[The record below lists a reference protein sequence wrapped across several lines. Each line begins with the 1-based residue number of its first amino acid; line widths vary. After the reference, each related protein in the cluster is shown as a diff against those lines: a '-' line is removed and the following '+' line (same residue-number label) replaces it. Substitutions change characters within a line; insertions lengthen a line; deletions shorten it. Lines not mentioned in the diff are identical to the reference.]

1 MSRKQREE
9 TVAVLSSRMRDIG
22 GMIVFD
28 YTSVNVEK
36 VTALRRQIREVGSE
50 MRVAKNTLLRIASS
64 GTAYEKLHE
73 HFCGQTAVA
82 FIDSDPAK
90 CAKVLTKF
98 IKDNPTLKC
107 EVRAGVLGSD
117 LLGEADITALG
128 NLPSRE
134 VLLGQL
140 VGTMAAPITGFVSVL
155 AEVPRTFLRAL
166 SAIAEQKQG

>member
-1 MSRKQREE
+1 
-9 TVAVLSSRMRDIG
+9 MRDTG

-36 VTALRRQIREVGSE
+36 ATDLRRQIRAVGSE
-50 MRVAKNTLLRIASS
+50 MKVAKNTLLRIAST

-73 HFCGQTAVA
+73 HFRGQTAVT
-82 FIDSDPAK
+82 FIDSDPAQ
-90 CAKVLTKF
+90 CAKVLAKF
-98 IKDNPTLKC
+98 IKDNPGLQC
-107 EVRAGVLGSD
+107 EVRAGMLGSD
-117 LLGEADITALG
+117 LLSEGDITALG

-140 VGTMAAPITGFVSVL
+140 VGTMAAPLTGFVSVL
-155 AEVPRTFLRAL
+155 ADVPRKFLRAL